1 MTAKQDAVINEL
13 NTKVERLIKL
23 YISSLDKNREM
34 DSEMKELRIQ
44 IERMKSEN
52 MKLHE
57 EIKTLKVAAAIS
69 TGEGSSEAK
78 NRISQLVREITLNIA
93 GRPCVLT
100 IEREEEEE
108 IRKAAQ
114 LINSKIAKY
123 REKYATADPV
133 DFLAVTALQFTVK
146 MLEAERR
153 NDVEPVLDEVKKIN
167 SRLDE
172 VVKE

>member
-1 MTAKQDAVINEL
+1 MND
-13 NTKVERLIKL
+13 KL
-23 YISSLDKNREM
+23 
-34 DSEMKELRIQ
+34 
-44 IERMKSEN
+44 
-52 MKLHE
+52 
-57 EIKTLKVAAAIS
+57 T
-69 TGEGSSEAK
+69 
-78 NRISQLVREITLNIA
+78 ITLNIA

-114 LINSKIAKY
+114 LINSKI

-153 NDVEPVLDEVKKIN
+153 NDVEPVLDEVKKIS

>member
-1 MTAKQDAVINEL
+1 MND
-13 NTKVERLIKL
+13 KL
-23 YISSLDKNREM
+23 
-34 DSEMKELRIQ
+34 
-44 IERMKSEN
+44 
-52 MKLHE
+52 
-57 EIKTLKVAAAIS
+57 T
-69 TGEGSSEAK
+69 
-78 NRISQLVREITLNIA
+78 ITLNIA

-123 REKYATADPV
+123 REKYATA
-133 DFLAVTALQFTVK
+133 
-146 MLEAERR
+146 ERR
-153 NDVEPVLDEVKKIN
+153 NDVEPVLDEVKKIS

>member
-1 MTAKQDAVINEL
+1 MND
-13 NTKVERLIKL
+13 KL
-23 YISSLDKNREM
+23 
-34 DSEMKELRIQ
+34 
-44 IERMKSEN
+44 
-52 MKLHE
+52 
-57 EIKTLKVAAAIS
+57 T
-69 TGEGSSEAK
+69 
-78 NRISQLVREITLNIA
+78 ITLNIA

-123 REKYATADPV
+123 REKKYATADPV

-153 NDVEPVLDEVKKIN
+153 NDVEPVLDEVKKIS

>member
-1 MTAKQDAVINEL
+1 MND
-13 NTKVERLIKL
+13 KL
-23 YISSLDKNREM
+23 TI
-34 DSEMKELRIQ
+34 
-44 IERMKSEN
+44 
-52 MKLHE
+52 
-57 EIKTLKVAAAIS
+57 A
-69 TGEGSSEAK
+69 
-78 NRISQLVREITLNIA
+78 LNIA

-123 REKYATADPV
+123 REKYATADP
-133 DFLAVTALQFTVK
+133 
-146 MLEAERR
+146 EAERR
-153 NDVEPVLDEVKKIN
+153 NDVEPILDEVKKIS

>member
-1 MTAKQDAVINEL
+1 MND
-13 NTKVERLIKL
+13 KL
-23 YISSLDKNREM
+23 
-34 DSEMKELRIQ
+34 
-44 IERMKSEN
+44 
-52 MKLHE
+52 
-57 EIKTLKVAAAIS
+57 T
-69 TGEGSSEAK
+69 
-78 NRISQLVREITLNIA
+78 ITLNIA

-146 MLEAERR
+146 MLE
-153 NDVEPVLDEVKKIN
+153 PVLDEVKKIS

>member
-1 MTAKQDAVINEL
+1 MND
-13 NTKVERLIKL
+13 KL
-23 YISSLDKNREM
+23 
-34 DSEMKELRIQ
+34 
-44 IERMKSEN
+44 
-52 MKLHE
+52 
-57 EIKTLKVAAAIS
+57 T
-69 TGEGSSEAK
+69 
-78 NRISQLVREITLNIA
+78 ITLNIA

-153 NDVEPVLDEVKKIN
+153 NDVEPILDEVKKIS

-172 VVKE
+172 VVKEQKRKSSLKRK

>member
-1 MTAKQDAVINEL
+1 MTD
-13 NTKVERLIKL
+13 KL
-23 YISSLDKNREM
+23 
-34 DSEMKELRIQ
+34 
-44 IERMKSEN
+44 
-52 MKLHE
+52 
-57 EIKTLKVAAAIS
+57 T
-69 TGEGSSEAK
+69 
-78 NRISQLVREITLNIA
+78 ITLNRS
-93 GRPCVLT
+93 GWSCVLT

-153 NDVEPVLDEVKKIN
+153 NDVEPILDEVKKIS

>member
-1 MTAKQDAVINEL
+1 MND
-13 NTKVERLIKL
+13 KL
-23 YISSLDKNREM
+23 
-34 DSEMKELRIQ
+34 
-44 IERMKSEN
+44 
-52 MKLHE
+52 
-57 EIKTLKVAAAIS
+57 T
-69 TGEGSSEAK
+69 
-78 NRISQLVREITLNIA
+78 ITLNIA

-123 REKYATADPV
+123 REKN
-133 DFLAVTALQFTVK
+133 ALQFTVK

-153 NDVEPVLDEVKKIN
+153 NDVEPILDEVKKIS

>member
-1 MTAKQDAVINEL
+1 MND
-13 NTKVERLIKL
+13 KL
-23 YISSLDKNREM
+23 
-34 DSEMKELRIQ
+34 
-44 IERMKSEN
+44 
-52 MKLHE
+52 
-57 EIKTLKVAAAIS
+57 T
-69 TGEGSSEAK
+69 
-78 NRISQLVREITLNIA
+78 ITLNIA

-153 NDVEPVLDEVKKIN
+153 NDVEPVLDEVKKIRR
-167 SRLDE
+167 SCER
-172 VVKE
+172 VKKQRVL

>member
-1 MTAKQDAVINEL
+1 MND
-13 NTKVERLIKL
+13 KL
-23 YISSLDKNREM
+23 
-34 DSEMKELRIQ
+34 
-44 IERMKSEN
+44 
-52 MKLHE
+52 
-57 EIKTLKVAAAIS
+57 T
-69 TGEGSSEAK
+69 
-78 NRISQLVREITLNIA
+78 ITLNIA

-153 NDVEPVLDEVKKIN
+153 NDVEPVLDEVKKIS

-172 VVKE
+172 VVKEKKRKSSLKRK

>member
-1 MTAKQDAVINEL
+1 MND
-13 NTKVERLIKL
+13 KL
-23 YISSLDKNREM
+23 
-34 DSEMKELRIQ
+34 
-44 IERMKSEN
+44 
-52 MKLHE
+52 
-57 EIKTLKVAAAIS
+57 T
-69 TGEGSSEAK
+69 
-78 NRISQLVREITLNIA
+78 ITLNIA

-123 REKYATADPV
+123 REKYSTADRV
-133 DFLAVTALQFTVK
+133 EFQAVTALKFKVK
-146 MLEAERR
+146 MLKAERR
-153 NDVEPVLDEVKKIN
+153 NEVEQVLDEVKKIS

>member
-1 MTAKQDAVINEL
+1 MND
-13 NTKVERLIKL
+13 KL
-23 YISSLDKNREM
+23 
-34 DSEMKELRIQ
+34 
-44 IERMKSEN
+44 
-52 MKLHE
+52 
-57 EIKTLKVAAAIS
+57 T
-69 TGEGSSEAK
+69 
-78 NRISQLVREITLNIA
+78 ITLNIA

-100 IEREEEEE
+100 IEREE

>member
-1 MTAKQDAVINEL
+1 MND
-13 NTKVERLIKL
+13 KL
-23 YISSLDKNREM
+23 
-34 DSEMKELRIQ
+34 
-44 IERMKSEN
+44 
-52 MKLHE
+52 
-57 EIKTLKVAAAIS
+57 T
-69 TGEGSSEAK
+69 
-78 NRISQLVREITLNIA
+78 ITLNIA

-114 LINSKIAKY
+114 LINSKSAKY
-123 REKYATADPV
+123 SEKDATADPV

-153 NDVEPVLDEVKKIN
+153 NDVEPVLDEVKKIS

-172 VVKE
+172 VVKDKKKKEFFEKEIDIPALFRI

>member
-1 MTAKQDAVINEL
+1 MND
-13 NTKVERLIKL
+13 KL
-23 YISSLDKNREM
+23 
-34 DSEMKELRIQ
+34 
-44 IERMKSEN
+44 
-52 MKLHE
+52 
-57 EIKTLKVAAAIS
+57 T
-69 TGEGSSEAK
+69 
-78 NRISQLVREITLNIA
+78 ITLNIA

-146 MLEAERR
+146 MLEAERLTDLILADQLRTYRKLFSGCTSDTLQQLR
-153 NDVEPVLDEVKKIN
+153 NRTVQLCH
-167 SRLDE
+167 
-172 VVKE
+172 

>member
-1 MTAKQDAVINEL
+1 MND
-13 NTKVERLIKL
+13 KL
-23 YISSLDKNREM
+23 
-34 DSEMKELRIQ
+34 
-44 IERMKSEN
+44 
-52 MKLHE
+52 
-57 EIKTLKVAAAIS
+57 T
-69 TGEGSSEAK
+69 
-78 NRISQLVREITLNIA
+78 ITLNIA

-153 NDVEPVLDEVKKIN
+153 NDVELAELKDKFNAMKSRWEAERGSVDEVKKIS

>member
-1 MTAKQDAVINEL
+1 MND
-13 NTKVERLIKL
+13 KL
-23 YISSLDKNREM
+23 
-34 DSEMKELRIQ
+34 
-44 IERMKSEN
+44 
-52 MKLHE
+52 
-57 EIKTLKVAAAIS
+57 T
-69 TGEGSSEAK
+69 
-78 NRISQLVREITLNIA
+78 ITLNIA

-153 NDVEPVLDEVKKIN
+153 NDVEPVLDEVKKIKADIERIHGEIE
-167 SRLDE
+167 SAQMALE
-172 VVKE
+172 

>member
-1 MTAKQDAVINEL
+1 MND
-13 NTKVERLIKL
+13 KL
-23 YISSLDKNREM
+23 
-34 DSEMKELRIQ
+34 
-44 IERMKSEN
+44 
-52 MKLHE
+52 
-57 EIKTLKVAAAIS
+57 T
-69 TGEGSSEAK
+69 
-78 NRISQLVREITLNIA
+78 ITLNIA

-153 NDVEPVLDEVKKIN
+153 NVEPILDEVKKIS

>member
-1 MTAKQDAVINEL
+1 MND
-13 NTKVERLIKL
+13 KL
-23 YISSLDKNREM
+23 
-34 DSEMKELRIQ
+34 
-44 IERMKSEN
+44 
-52 MKLHE
+52 
-57 EIKTLKVAAAIS
+57 TV
-69 TGEGSSEAK
+69 
-78 NRISQLVREITLNIA
+78 TLNIA

-100 IEREEEEE
+100 IEREEEEA

-153 NDVEPVLDEVKKIN
+153 NDAEPVLDEVKKIC

>member
-1 MTAKQDAVINEL
+1 MND
-13 NTKVERLIKL
+13 KL
-23 YISSLDKNREM
+23 
-34 DSEMKELRIQ
+34 
-44 IERMKSEN
+44 
-52 MKLHE
+52 
-57 EIKTLKVAAAIS
+57 T
-69 TGEGSSEAK
+69 
-78 NRISQLVREITLNIA
+78 ITLNIA

-133 DFLAVTALQFTVK
+133 DFLAVTALQFTVEL
-146 MLEAERR
+146 LEIEKR
-153 NDVEPVLDEVKKIN
+153 NDVEPILDEVKKIS

>member
-1 MTAKQDAVINEL
+1 MND
-13 NTKVERLIKL
+13 KL
-23 YISSLDKNREM
+23 
-34 DSEMKELRIQ
+34 
-44 IERMKSEN
+44 
-52 MKLHE
+52 
-57 EIKTLKVAAAIS
+57 T
-69 TGEGSSEAK
+69 
-78 NRISQLVREITLNIA
+78 ITLNIA

-123 REKYATADPV
+123 REKYATADP
-133 DFLAVTALQFTVK
+133 ALQFTVK

-153 NDVEPVLDEVKKIN
+153 NDVEPILDEVKKIS

>member
-1 MTAKQDAVINEL
+1 MND
-13 NTKVERLIKL
+13 KL
-23 YISSLDKNREM
+23 
-34 DSEMKELRIQ
+34 
-44 IERMKSEN
+44 
-52 MKLHE
+52 
-57 EIKTLKVAAAIS
+57 T
-69 TGEGSSEAK
+69 
-78 NRISQLVREITLNIA
+78 ITLNIA

-133 DFLAVTALQFTVK
+133 DFLAVTALQFT
-146 MLEAERR
+146 LEAERR
-153 NDVEPVLDEVKKIN
+153 NDVEPILDEVKKIS